1 MQVRPVTDA
10 AFNRY
15 GKIVEGICVK
25 ELMQAMENTP
35 LPEDVVY
42 VASVPELEALP
53 IFQTFSQVCYG
64 GMPVQIGYCNG
75 DNHRLNALEYHR
87 DSEFNLACTDLILLI
102 GHQQDIDLKDY
113 TYDTAK
119 VEAFLVPK
127 GTLIEVYATTLHYA
141 PVSAGGRFRCVVA
154 LPRGTNEALPFA
166 PTGKGEDG
174 LLTHVNKW
182 LLAHPQAGIPD
193 AHQGLVGENIQL

>member
-64 GMPVQIGYCNG
+64 GMPVQIG
-75 DNHRLNALEYHR
+75 
-87 DSEFNLACTDLILLI
+87 
-102 GHQQDIDLKDY
+102 
-113 TYDTAK
+113 
-119 VEAFLVPK
+119 
-127 GTLIEVYATTLHYA
+127 
-141 PVSAGGRFRCVVA
+141 
-154 LPRGTNEALPFA
+154 
-166 PTGKGEDG
+166 
-174 LLTHVNKW
+174 
-182 LLAHPQAGIPD
+182 
-193 AHQGLVGENIQL
+193 